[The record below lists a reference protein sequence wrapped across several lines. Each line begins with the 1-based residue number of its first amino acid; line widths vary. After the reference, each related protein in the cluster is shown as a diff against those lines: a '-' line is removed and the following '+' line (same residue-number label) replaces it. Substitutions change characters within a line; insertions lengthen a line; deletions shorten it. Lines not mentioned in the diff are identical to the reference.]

1 MHSYYA
7 LHKPRGYLSQFKNNR
22 RRKKPLLQALFP
34 FPEGTMAVGRLD
46 VKSEGLLL
54 LTTNGKWSNLIR
66 SAHYEK
72 EYWVEVEGKVNDSK
86 LNHLRNGLTISI
98 ESKQFLTKACKA
110 EVIAPPNLPYIS
122 NLSLRGPQHGPTSWL
137 KIILREGKFRQVR
150 KMTAAI
156 GHPTVRLI
164 RSRIGSIYLSPL
176 RAGECKVLKL
186 DDLEQMLNA
195 ETDLNY

>member
-7 LHKPRGYLSQFKNNR
+7 LHKPRGYLSQFKNNQ
-22 RRKKPLLQALFP
+22 RRKKPLLQTLFP

-72 EYWVEVEGKVNDSK
+72 EYWVEVEGKVNESE
-86 LNHLRNGLTISI
+86 LNHLQNGLTISI
-98 ESKQFLTKACKA
+98 EGKQFLTKACKA
-110 EVIAPPNLPYIS
+110 EFIEQPNVPYIET
-122 NLSLRGPQHGPTSWL
+122 LSLRGPQHGPTSWL

-164 RSRIGSIYLSPL
+164 RSRIGSIHLSPL
-176 RAGECKVLKL
+176 KAGECKVLKL
-186 DDLEQMLNA
+186 EDVEQKLSA
-195 ETDLNY
+195 EA

>member
-7 LHKPRGYLSQFKNNR
+7 LHKPRGYLSQFKNNQ
-22 RRKKPLLQALFP
+22 RRKKPLLQTLFP

-66 SAHYEK
+66 SAYYEK
-72 EYWVEVEGKVNDSK
+72 EYWVEIDGQPNQYS
-86 LNHLRNGLTISI
+86 LNKLRNGLAISI
-98 ESKQFLTKACKA
+98 DGKQFLTKSCKA
-110 EVIAPPNLPYIS
+110 EFIEQPNVPYIETVT
-122 NLSLRGPQHGPTSWL
+122 LRGPQHGPTSWL

-156 GHPTVRLI
+156 GHPTIRLI
-164 RSRIGSIYLSPL
+164 RTRIGSIHLSPL
-176 RAGECKVLKL
+176 KAGEAKALSAEEV
-186 DDLEQMLNA
+186 EQSLSAA
-195 ETDLNY
+195 E